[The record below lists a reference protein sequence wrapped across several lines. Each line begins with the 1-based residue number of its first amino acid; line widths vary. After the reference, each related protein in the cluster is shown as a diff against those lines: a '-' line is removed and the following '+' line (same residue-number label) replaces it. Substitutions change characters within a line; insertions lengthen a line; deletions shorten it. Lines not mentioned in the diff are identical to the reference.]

1 MGIRIPAEN
10 VPIVVETPMK
20 TMAAECKCQSSD
32 VTAAKTCQC
41 THEFNVTGIN
51 SDTFLLS
58 AETQYN
64 SASEISAFKVGN
76 TIAIPASGVK
86 LPSKDECGSYDKV
99 LSYYDVTSLVEANTV
114 TDTTNTTNT
123 TTNATTTTRKL
134 QVAITAE
141 DLEQDYCGAGDV
153 FKTVL

>member
-1 MGIRIPAEN
+1 MG
-10 VPIVVETPMK
+10 
-20 TMAAECKCQSSD
+20 
-32 VTAAKTCQC
+32 
-41 THEFNVTGIN
+41 THEFDVTGIN

-76 TIAIPASGVK
+76 TSAIPASGVK

-114 TDTTNTTNT
+114 TDTTNTST
-123 TTNATTTTRKL
+123 TTTTRKL

-153 FKTVL
+153 F

>member
-1 MGIRIPAEN
+1 MG
-10 VPIVVETPMK
+10 
-20 TMAAECKCQSSD
+20 
-32 VTAAKTCQC
+32 
-41 THEFNVTGIN
+41 
-51 SDTFLLS
+51 
-58 AETQYN
+58 ETQYN

-76 TIAIPASGVK
+76 TSAIPASGVK

-123 TTNATTTTRKL
+123 TTAATTTTRKL

-153 FKTVL
+153 FKT